1 MNKDDELL
9 PMRLRVITALRAYNY
24 KRNGQAGGYQKIGT
38 VSEEGKVLAAALK
51 ALDEHEFQTKA

>member
-1 MNKDDELL
+1 
-9 PMRLRVITALRAYNY
+9 MRLRVITALRAYNY